1 MIDMIKPTKLQG
13 VYETFY
19 GKRRFFAT
27 KSFAPG
33 TNVYGEIIMQE
44 NGEEYR
50 LWDTMRSKL
59 CAFMVKDADQIA
71 IRQGSTV
78 LYLGASSG
86 TTVSHVSD
94 IIGESGFV
102 FAVDFAPRMLRE
114 LVFVAEKRSNVGPI
128 MGDANKPEEY
138 LSLVSQVDVVYQD
151 VAQRNQLEIFEKNC
165 ALFLKPKGFG
175 LLAIKARSV
184 DVTKRPQLIF
194 DEVRKLL
201 EKEFTIV
208 DKRLLDPFQKDH
220 IMFLVKKK

>member
-1 MIDMIKPTKLQG
+1 MISMIKQTKLQG

-33 TNVYGEIIMQE
+33 TNVYGEIVMHE
-44 NGEEYR
+44 DGEEYR
-50 LWDTMRSKL
+50 LWDVMRSKL

-94 IIGESGFV
+94 IVGETGFV
-102 FAVDFAPRMLRE
+102 FAVDFAPRMLRD
-114 LVFVAEKRSNVGPI
+114 LVFVAEKRSNIGPI

-138 LSLVSQVDVVYQD
+138 LTLVSEVDVVYQD
-151 VAQRNQLEIFEKNC
+151 VAQRNQFEIFVKNC
-165 ALFLKPKGFG
+165 DLFLKPKGFG
-175 LLAIKARSV
+175 LLAIKARSM
-184 DVTKRPQLIF
+184 DVTKKPQMLF
-194 DEVRKLL
+194 NEVREQL
-201 EKEFTIV
+201 EKKFTIV
-208 DKRLLDPFQKDH
+208 DKRILDPFQKDH